1 MRCCASELSAVCQCA
16 GLLPPLRVVL
26 PHLLPASSPHLLPAS
41 SNFPLLP
48 ADEEGEEGGGF
59 FYNQDEVLAGAAQ
72 AALVVN
78 DDVDDVRLES
88 CRSRCCGRMHCF
100 P

>member
-1 MRCCASELSAVCQCA
+1 MRAPRCAVRLNALPCASALYCS
-16 GLLPPLRVVL
+16 LPCE
-26 PHLLPASSPHLLPAS
+26 SSCLT
-41 SNFPLLP
+41 FPLP

-59 FYNQDEVLAGAAQ
+59 FYNQDEALAGAAQ
-72 AALVVN
+72 AALGVN
-78 DDVDDVRLES
+78 DDVDEVRLES